1 MRQESPAG
9 ERRGSVGSNGEGA
22 MRALSLN
29 IDFGSLAM
37 LVIGISAVSLL
48 ALSGF

>member
-1 MRQESPAG
+1 
-9 ERRGSVGSNGEGA
+9 

-29 IDFGSLAM
+29 IDFGSLTM